1 VDDDRFYVQGNQLFL
16 QENAQLDY
24 ETEPEIALVI
34 TAARSEGP
42 HASVKELLLIEVLD
56 VPEQPQSI
64 SLTNQTVLEN
74 TYGAVVGQVLVDGG
88 STSSQFLV
96 SVNDSRFEV
105 ANGILKLR
113 DQVLVERDSQ
123 TEIEVMLGV
132 SDQSGIFE
140 SISSAFVLHVAEN
153 ANPYHNAD
161 NPYDV
166 DRNGSVTALDA
177 LAIINYLNVYGP
189 GPIQRTDGD
198 YAYDVNA
205 DKLVTSLDVLLVLNE
220 LNRQRLRGEAVSD
233 GEQVDVEADVDLD
246 ETPLPYPTNS
256 TQSMEDVDSPFPAG
270 AKNTEMNLLNAE
282 WTGEMVDETIPL
294 IEVEPWLGS
303 GETEKELEEEKGEQ
317 DLSGN
322 VDLLSGRSHPL
333 SKDKS
338 SEGN

>member
-1 VDDDRFYVQGNQLFL
+1 MTQIMLEIMNLMSMMIVFMFKKSTFSA
-16 QENAQLDY
+16 ENAQLDF

-34 TAARSEGP
+34 TAARSGP

-88 STSSQFLV
+88 PASSQFLV

-177 LAIINYLNVYGP
+177 LGNHQLPECVWSRSYSANGWGL
-189 GPIQRTDGD
+189 
-198 YAYDVNA
+198 
-205 DKLVTSLDVLLVLNE
+205 
-220 LNRQRLRGEAVSD
+220 RLRRQCRQASHFTRCIVSP
-233 GEQVDVEADVDLD
+233 E
-246 ETPLPYPTNS
+246 
-256 TQSMEDVDSPFPAG
+256 
-270 AKNTEMNLLNAE
+270 
-282 WTGEMVDETIPL
+282 
-294 IEVEPWLGS
+294 
-303 GETEKELEEEKGEQ
+303 
-317 DLSGN
+317 
-322 VDLLSGRSHPL
+322 
-333 SKDKS
+333 
-338 SEGN
+338 